1 MEKPGKRREGV
12 GQKGGRSSRE
22 ELSGLTT
29 ASFTI
34 SAALLGLEH
43 NSEAVSGQK
52 KDGKKVVWVLS
63 VFLTIQSLSQP
74 SDLPPY
80 LVPMPCGGGG
90 VREWN
95 SKEDQ

>member
-1 MEKPGKRREGV
+1 M
-12 GQKGGRSSRE
+12 SSRE

-34 SAALLGLEH
+34 SAALLGLER

-63 VFLTIQSLSQP
+63 LFLTIPSLSQP
-74 SDLPPY
+74 SNLSPG
-80 LVPMPCGGGG
+80 LLSMPCRGGGG

-95 SKEDQ
+95 SKGDQ